1 MAIQGWDPRRDLV
14 RLQENVKQMFGGVLG
29 RSSWQSS
36 AERATAADWKPPLDL
51 LEEPGHYLLRAD
63 LPGVAASDVELKI
76 ENGNLLVYGERKID
90 QAAYL
95 RMERPTGRFSA
106 QIALPPSVDR
116 HRIHATHCNGVL
128 EVVLPKRKEE
138 APSRIEVA
146 GG

>member
-1 MAIQGWDPRRDLV
+1 MAIQRWDPQRDLV
-14 RLQENVKQMFGGVLG
+14 RLQENVKQMFEEVLG

-36 AERATAADWKPPLDL
+36 AERTTPADWRPPLDL

-76 ENGNLLVYGERKID
+76 ENGTLLVYGERKID

-95 RMERPTGRFSA
+95 RMERPAGRFSA

-116 HRIHATHCNGVL
+116 HGIHANHCNGVL

-138 APSRIEVA
+138 VPSRIEVA
-146 GG
+146 SG

>member
-1 MAIQGWDPRRDLV
+1 MAIQRWDPQRDLV
-14 RLQENVKQMFGGVLG
+14 RLQENVKQMFDEVLG

-36 AERATAADWKPPLDL
+36 DERTTPADWKPPLDL

-63 LPGVAASDVELKI
+63 LPGVAASDVELRI
-76 ENGNLLVYGERKID
+76 ENGNLLLYGERKID

-116 HRIHATHCNGVL
+116 QNIQANHCNGVL
-128 EVVLPKRKEE
+128 EVLLPKRKEE

-146 GG
+146 SG